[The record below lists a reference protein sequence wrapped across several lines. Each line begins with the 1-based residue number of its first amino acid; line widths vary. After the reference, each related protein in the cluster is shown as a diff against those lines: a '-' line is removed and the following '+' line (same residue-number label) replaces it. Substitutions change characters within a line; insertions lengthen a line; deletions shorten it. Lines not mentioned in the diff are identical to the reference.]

1 MSGADDP
8 DVRSRAMKQ
17 MTDSAGFDRN
27 TAIAMVVGALV
38 VSGLVSRRY
47 SPDPT
52 HPRLRRW
59 YKSLDKPNVTPPDA
73 VFGAA
78 WPVLLT
84 GLGAG
89 TYRFLRQPPAPSRNA
104 AIALAGLTLA
114 MVTGYSKIAFGDR
127 NLTRGTAE
135 SQALVGVACAYVAV
149 ASASDRRA
157 AALGAPLLFW
167 SIFGSW
173 LTAQLRRRNPGLD
186 SGARTTPGRVRLAHS
201 D

>member
-1 MSGADDP
+1 MENTSNGA
-8 DVRSRAMKQ
+8 
-17 MTDSAGFDRN
+17 GLDRG
-27 TAIAMVVGALV
+27 TAAAIVVGALF

-59 YKSLDKPNVTPPDA
+59 YKSLDKPGITPPDA

-89 TYRFLRQPPAPSRNA
+89 AYRLLRQPPAPSRTA
-104 AIALAGLTLA
+104 SVALAGLTLA
-114 MVTGYSKIAFGDR
+114 MVTGYSKVAFGDR
-127 NLTRGTAE
+127 NLTGGTTE
-135 SQALVGVACAYVAV
+135 SRALVAV
-149 ASASDRRA
+149 AATYVTVAAASDRRA
-157 AALGAPLLFW
+157 AALGVPLMLW
-167 SIFGSW
+167 SMFGSW
-173 LTAQLRRRNPGLD
+173 LTAQLKQRNPALD
-186 SGARTTPGRVRLAHS
+186 SGA